1 MQDVQADR
9 KRVKDRHE
17 AWIIDKEK
25 EKNMKKLIATIL
37 VATVVA
43 GSVFAGGQAQTT
55 GPAAAGTVELTTPG
69 TFPVVTDEVTIT
81 VLTYADATQDME
93 ANWLTHHIQE
103 MMNIRID
110 WELAPSEAFK
120 ERMNLVFASGE
131 FPDLVIASG
140 NSLTNLQR
148 AEAVR
153 LIQQGVKRPLDD
165 LIESQSVWYRQR
177 LAEDPDFERAI
188 AAPDGSIYHLAGL
201 SSCYH
206 CLYGQKMWINKVWLD
221 NLGLDVPT
229 NVDEFHAVLRAF
241 KTEDAN
247 GTGDASDQWPLATS
261 NAGAW
266 VEIDGFLMSAFQ
278 YTDLNQWDVKRLYV
292 DDGVVKASFTQPG
305 YREGLRYLRRLWEE
319 ELIYPDSFVQDR
331 TTLTQINQG
340 GPAAVFGV
348 VPGMHHGYLSPGS
361 GPDVR
366 WREYVAIPPLDGPA
380 GRQTPYYLANMIEV
394 GSDFIPAGA
403 RHPEVAFRMMDW
415 LYSEEGELAG
425 TLGQEGVAWREAEPG
440 ELAIDT
446 QPALFTQLEVPED
459 DPYYQNMS
467 WGNRSRTYGTTH
479 SRRTADQDWMIDQP
493 GAAER
498 FLWHFSNVAYE
509 PYAVPFDKMMKPLW
523 YPAEHVS
530 ELAQINATLQEYVY
544 ESVVRFITG
553 DLDIDAD
560 WNRFQTELR
569 NIGVERFLEIMQ
581 QAYDITYGQ

>member
-1 MQDVQADR
+1 
-9 KRVKDRHE
+9 
-17 AWIIDKEK
+17 
-25 EKNMKKLIATIL
+25 MKKLTAL
-37 VATVVA
+37 LVVATLAAAAVIAA
-43 GSVFAGGQAQTT
+43 GRTEPTAT
-55 GPAAAGTVELTTPG
+55 AAGTVELTAPG
-69 TFPVVTDEVTIT
+69 TFPIVTDEVTIT
-81 VLTYADATQDME
+81 LLTYATATQDME
-93 ANWLTHHIQE
+93 ANWLTQHLQE

-110 WELAPSEAFK
+110 WELAPTEAFK

-140 NSLTNLQR
+140 NSLTDLQR
-148 AEAVR
+148 AEAMR

-165 LIESQSVWYRQR
+165 LIDTQSVWYRQR
-177 LAEDPDFERAI
+177 LAEDPEFEQAVT
-188 AAPDGSIYHLAGL
+188 APDGSIYHLAGR

-229 NVDEFHAVLRAF
+229 SIDEFHEVLRAF
-241 KTEDAN
+241 KHEDAN
-247 GTGDASDQWPLATS
+247 LTGDASDQWPLATS

-278 YTDLNQWDVKRLYV
+278 FTDLNQWDVKRLYV
-292 DDGVVKASFTQPG
+292 DDGVVKAAFMEPG
-305 YREGLRYLRRLWEE
+305 YQEGLRYLRRLWEE

-340 GPAAVFGV
+340 GAAAVFGV
-348 VPGMHHGYLSPGS
+348 IPGMHHGYLSPGT

-380 GRQTPYYLANMIEV
+380 GRQTPYYVANMIEA

-403 RHPEVAFRMMDW
+403 RFPEVAFRMMDW
-415 LYSEEGELAG
+415 LYSEEGEMAG
-425 TLGQEGVAWREAEPG
+425 SLGQKGVAWRDPEPG
-440 ELAIDT
+440 ELGINT
-446 QPALFTQLEVPED
+446 QPALFTPLQVPED
-459 DPYYQNMS
+459 NPYYQNMT
-467 WGNRSRTYGTTH
+467 WGNRSTTYSTIH
-479 SRRTADQDWMIDQP
+479 SWRAADQDWMQENP
-493 GAAER
+493 MAAER
-498 FLWHFSNVAYE
+498 FLWHFSKEAYE
-509 PYAVPFDKMMKPLW
+509 PYAVPFEKMMKPLW

-569 NIGVERFLEIMQ
+569 NIGAERFLEITQ